1 MCGLFGFS
9 NYSGKKVVNLATL
22 TNALSEYA
30 AERGRDATGI
40 AYTKASRIII
50 AKEAKPASELNFKH
64 PDDIV
69 ALIGHTRHSTQGSEK
84 KNYNN
89 HPFFGRMQGC
99 NFALAHNGV
108 LWNDDDLK
116 QELLLPQ
123 TKIETDS
130 FVAVQLLEL
139 RKKLNFDSIR
149 FMAETVKGSFSFSIL
164 DSRNNIYLVKGDSP
178 LSILHFPKLKMYVY
192 ASTDEILYKALI
204 DSPIFSSIKRGEYEQ
219 VPIEEGEILKICP
232 DGSIERGEFDFRYYR
247 GRYNWWDYG
256 VPYCYSVEAQSDG
269 AKDYAKDYLET
280 LKQMAMYEGY
290 SPGLIDDLLAEGFS
304 LDEIEMYL
312 YDYETA

>member
-1 MCGLFGFS
+1 M
-9 NYSGKKVVNLATL
+9 TL
-22 TNALSEYA
+22 NNQTIEILEDIERRLDPE
-30 AERGRDATGI
+30 AEDDYMKQWEDFLYDRFDGGVFTPRRKTV
-40 AYTKASRIII
+40 
-50 AKEAKPASELNFKH
+50 SELNFKH

-116 QELLLPQ
+116 KELLLPQ

-139 RKKLNFDSIR
+139 RKKLNFESLR

-164 DSRNNIYLVKGDSP
+164 DSKNNIYLVKGDSP
-178 LSILHFPKLKMYVY
+178 LSVLHFPKLKLYVY

-204 DSPIFSSIKRGEYEQ
+204 DSPIFPFLKRGEYEQ
-219 VPIEEGEILKICP
+219 IPIDEGEILKICP
-232 DGSIERGEFDFRYYR
+232 DGRIERGEFDFRYYR

-256 VPYCYSVEAQSDG
+256 TPYSYTVGGQSDG

-290 SPGLIDDLLAEGFS
+290 SPGLIDDLLAEGLS

>member
-1 MCGLFGFS
+1 M
-9 NYSGKKVVNLATL
+9 TL
-22 TNALSEYA
+22 NNQTIEILEDIERRLDPE
-30 AERGRDATGI
+30 AEDDYMKQWEDFLYDRFDGGVFTPRRKTV
-40 AYTKASRIII
+40 
-50 AKEAKPASELNFKH
+50 SELNFKH

-108 LWNDDDLK
+108 LWNDGDLK

-139 RKKLNFDSIR
+139 RKKLNFESLR

-164 DSRNNIYLVKGDSP
+164 DSKNNIYLVKGDSP
-178 LSILHFPKLKMYVY
+178 LSVLHFPKLKLYVY

-204 DSPIFSSIKRGEYEQ
+204 DSPIFPSIKRGEYEQ
-219 VPIEEGEILKICP
+219 IPIDEGEILKICP
-232 DGSIERGEFDFRYYR
+232 DGRIERGEFDFRYYR

-256 VPYCYSVEAQSDG
+256 TPYSYTVGGRSDG

-304 LDEIEMYL
+304 LDKIEMYL

>member
-1 MCGLFGFS
+1 M
-9 NYSGKKVVNLATL
+9 TL
-22 TNALSEYA
+22 NNQTIEILEDIERRLDPE
-30 AERGRDATGI
+30 AEDDYMKQWEDFLYDRFDGGVFAPRRKTV
-40 AYTKASRIII
+40 
-50 AKEAKPASELNFKH
+50 SELNFKH
-64 PDDIV
+64 PEDIV

-108 LWNDDDLK
+108 LWNDGDLK

-139 RKKLNFDSIR
+139 RKKLNFESLR

-164 DSRNNIYLVKGDSP
+164 DSKNNIYLVKGDSP
-178 LSILHFPKLKMYVY
+178 LSVLHFPKLKLYVY

-204 DSPIFSSIKRGEYEQ
+204 DSPIFPFLKRGEYEQ
-219 VPIEEGEILKICP
+219 IPIDEGEILKICP
-232 DGSIERGEFDFRYYR
+232 DGRIERGEFDFRYYR

-256 VPYCYSVEAQSDG
+256 TPYSYTVGGRSDG

-290 SPGLIDDLLAEGFS
+290 SPGLIDDLLAEGLS

>member
-1 MCGLFGFS
+1 M
-9 NYSGKKVVNLATL
+9 TL
-22 TNALSEYA
+22 NNQTIEILEDIERRLDPE
-30 AERGRDATGI
+30 AEDDYMKQWEDFLYDRFDGGVFTPRRKTV
-40 AYTKASRIII
+40 
-50 AKEAKPASELNFKH
+50 SELNFKH
-64 PDDIV
+64 PEDIV

-116 QELLLPQ
+116 KELLLPQ

-139 RKKLNFDSIR
+139 RKKLNFESLR

-164 DSRNNIYLVKGDSP
+164 DSKNNIYLVKGDSP
-178 LSILHFPKLKMYVY
+178 LSVLHFPKLKLYVY

-204 DSPIFSSIKRGEYEQ
+204 DSPIFPFLKRGEYEQ
-219 VPIEEGEILKICP
+219 IPIDEGEILKICP
-232 DGSIERGEFDFRYYR
+232 DGRIERGEFDFRYYR

-256 VPYCYSVEAQSDG
+256 TPYSYTVGGQSDG

-290 SPGLIDDLLAEGFS
+290 SPGLIDDLLAEGLS

>member
-1 MCGLFGFS
+1 M
-9 NYSGKKVVNLATL
+9 TL
-22 TNALSEYA
+22 NNQTIEILEDIERRLDPE
-30 AERGRDATGI
+30 AEDDYMKQWEDFLYDRFDGGVFAPRRKTV
-40 AYTKASRIII
+40 
-50 AKEAKPASELNFKH
+50 SELNFKH
-64 PDDIV
+64 PEDIV

-116 QELLLPQ
+116 KELLLPQ

-139 RKKLNFDSIR
+139 RKKLNFESLR

-164 DSRNNIYLVKGDSP
+164 DSKNNIYLVKGDSP
-178 LSILHFPKLKMYVY
+178 LSVLHFPKLKLYVY

-204 DSPIFSSIKRGEYEQ
+204 DSPIFPFLKRGEYEQ
-219 VPIEEGEILKICP
+219 IPIDEGEILKICP
-232 DGSIERGEFDFRYYR
+232 DGRIERGEFDFRYYR

-256 VPYCYSVEAQSDG
+256 TPYSYTVGGQSDG

-290 SPGLIDDLLAEGFS
+290 SPGLIDDLLAEGLS

>member
-1 MCGLFGFS
+1 M
-9 NYSGKKVVNLATL
+9 TL
-22 TNALSEYA
+22 NNQTIEILEDIERRLDPE
-30 AERGRDATGI
+30 AEDDYMKQWEDFLYDRFDGGVFTPRRKTV
-40 AYTKASRIII
+40 
-50 AKEAKPASELNFKH
+50 SELNFKH
-64 PDDIV
+64 PEDIV

-89 HPFFGRMQGC
+89 HPFFGRMQGS

-108 LWNDDDLK
+108 LWNNDDLK
-116 QELLLPQ
+116 KELLLPQ

-139 RKKLNFDSIR
+139 RKKLNFESLR

-164 DSRNNIYLVKGDSP
+164 DSKNNIYLVKGDSP
-178 LSILHFPKLKMYVY
+178 LSVLHFPKLKLYVY

-204 DSPIFSSIKRGEYEQ
+204 DSPIFPFLKRGEYEQ
-219 VPIEEGEILKICP
+219 IPIDEGEILKICP
-232 DGSIERGEFDFRYYR
+232 DGRIERGEFDFRYYR

-256 VPYCYSVEAQSDG
+256 TPYSYTVGGRSDG

-290 SPGLIDDLLAEGFS
+290 SPGLIDDLLAEGLS

>member
-1 MCGLFGFS
+1 MTLS
-9 NYSGKKVVNLATL
+9 NQTIEILEDIERRL
-22 TNALSEYA
+22 DPE
-30 AERGRDATGI
+30 AEDDYMKQWEDFLYDRFDGGVFTPRRKTV
-40 AYTKASRIII
+40 
-50 AKEAKPASELNFKH
+50 SELNFKH
-64 PDDIV
+64 PEDIV

-116 QELLLPQ
+116 KELLLPQ

-139 RKKLNFDSIR
+139 RKKLNFESLR

-164 DSRNNIYLVKGDSP
+164 DSKNNIYLVKGDSP
-178 LSILHFPKLKMYVY
+178 LSILHFPKLKLYVY

-204 DSPIFSSIKRGEYEQ
+204 DSPIFPSIKRGEYEQ
-219 VPIEEGEILKICP
+219 IPIDEGEILKICP
-232 DGSIERGEFDFRYYR
+232 DGRIERGEFDFRYYR

-256 VPYCYSVEAQSDG
+256 TPYSYTVGGQSDG

-304 LDEIEMYL
+304 LDKIEMYL